1 MVSAISSLRV
11 GVFAS
16 AHDAMPRGCLT
27 PEHVLQGEHGSN
39 VAGIISLAKLTKFI
53 PPPLTRPQH
62 KAKGMLQAAISR
74 KGKGKSPSSRARIP
88 SFPFDA
94 LTTQAKPCI
103 AVKKKKAQIFV
114 VRGKNWN
121 FQPLVINIINLAVQ
135 FHRTMSPQ
143 ELSLGLFRITWKMSI
158 VRDFKNFTYS
168 CKKSFLN
175 FLTCWNCYRS
185 T

>member
-53 PPPLTRPQH
+53 TPPPPNTRPQH

-103 AVKKKKAQIFV
+103 AVKKKSS
-114 VRGKNWN
+114 N
-121 FQPLVINIINLAVQ
+121 FCRKGQN
-135 FHRTMSPQ
+135 
-143 ELSLGLFRITWKMSI
+143 
-158 VRDFKNFTYS
+158 
-168 CKKSFLN
+168 
-175 FLTCWNCYRS
+175 
-185 T
+185 

>member
-11 GVFAS
+11 GVFTS
-16 AHDAMPRGCLT
+16 ADDAMPRGCLT

-39 VAGIISLAKLTKFI
+39 VAGITSLAKLTKFI
-53 PPPLTRPQH
+53 PPPPLTRPQH

-114 VRGKNWN
+114 VRGKNGN
-121 FQPLVINIINLAVQ
+121 FQPLVINIINLAV
-135 FHRTMSPQ
+135 
-143 ELSLGLFRITWKMSI
+143 
-158 VRDFKNFTYS
+158 
-168 CKKSFLN
+168 
-175 FLTCWNCYRS
+175 
-185 T
+185 